1 MHRGRV
7 CQFDTRLVPAGMRLG
22 RREQKRC
29 RPDTSCAR
37 GNAAGRARLSAGCSG
52 KRPKHTRDAVCM
64 PYRGFCEC
72 MGVRP
77 PARRPVCSGTCP
89 KHARDA
95 AYMPYRGFC
104 DCMDARCRLTAR
116 SVSRTAGAVPGASA
130 SRCVLSET
138 WRPAYA
144 PSGMRSVKHV
154 VCQTCDAHR
163 VPIEAH
169 RPAYAPRPQPW
180 SGHVLPD
187 IRPSPLKRHLE

>member
-29 RPDTSCAR
+29 HPDTSCSH

-52 KRPKHTRDAVCM
+52 TRPKHTRDAAC
-64 PYRGFCEC
+64 
-72 MGVRP
+72 
-77 PARRPVCSGTCP
+77 
-89 KHARDA
+89 
-95 AYMPYRGFC
+95 MPYRGFC
-104 DCMDARCRLTAR
+104 DCMSVRCRLAAR

-138 WRPAYA
+138 WRPACDA
-144 PSGMRSVKHV
+144 LSGLRSAKHA
-154 VCQTCDAHR
+154 VCQACDARR
-163 VPIEAH
+163 VPIETH
-169 RPAYAPRPQPW
+169 RPVYAPRPQHL

-187 IRPSPLKRHLE
+187 IRLPNRGGTWNEGDCSQTRGARPPPASQQEVICFRPPG

>member
-29 RPDTSCAR
+29 RPDTSCAY
-37 GNAAGRARLSAGCSG
+37 GNAAGRVRLSAGCSG
-52 KRPKHTRDAVCM
+52 TRPKHTRDAAC
-64 PYRGFCEC
+64 
-72 MGVRP
+72 
-77 PARRPVCSGTCP
+77 
-89 KHARDA
+89 
-95 AYMPYRGFC
+95 MPYRGFC
-104 DCMDARCRLTAR
+104 DCMGVRCRLAAR

-130 SRCVLSET
+130 SRYVLSET

-187 IRPSPLKRHLE
+187 IRLPNRSGTWNEGDCSQTGEARPPPASQHKVICFRPLG